1 LKKAFSIAVIFF
13 LSTTIIFSQNNLFIK
28 NNKLN
33 PDFNLDSKK
42 IGIELNNKKSL
53 IIIKGVVFD
62 ASLLQN
68 ELNPLENWIIPFS
81 ISNLNINFDV
91 YPNTNQ
97 TGINVNIQNNTPELK
112 TFNVKRSTL
121 FIFVRDSLT
130 NNYLDQNLLNLSLE
144 KLSKSNFSIYQLNDI
159 KNLEDFKW
167 KTNQLIHNLNV
178 FQENKNNKEIT
189 TIKKVFFQLTASS
202 SIIKTQNK
210 QFNNISN
217 QEFNLSILSSNK
229 KRNIFFGA
237 GISVM
242 KNEMKS
248 INNEVYSSKIN
259 PLLELTYTKIN
270 ELSENYSHQNISIN
284 SIIEIYFLNNK
295 KNRFSIYLSPYY
307 SIMNRFSSEIVNGS
321 IETYGKFNGINEQI
335 RDIPELGLTTKSNE
349 LIGKKIYYNSSS
361 YGLNI
366 GFKYNL
372 NFRETIIAPSIKI
385 HLISLNNENRLTES
399 YTLLT
404 ENYNGLFATIKNT
417 QLIFPT
423 VGLSI
428 LF

>member
-1 LKKAFSIAVIFF
+1 M
-13 LSTTIIFSQNNLFIK
+13 STTIIFSQNNLFIK

-189 TIKKVFFQLTASS
+189 TIKNEPENDESTSLVKM
-202 SIIKTQNK
+202 
-210 QFNNISN
+210 
-217 QEFNLSILSSNK
+217 NLSI
-229 KRNIFFGA
+229 
-237 GISVM
+237 
-242 KNEMKS
+242 
-248 INNEVYSSKIN
+248 
-259 PLLELTYTKIN
+259 
-270 ELSENYSHQNISIN
+270 
-284 SIIEIYFLNNK
+284 
-295 KNRFSIYLSPYY
+295 
-307 SIMNRFSSEIVNGS
+307 
-321 IETYGKFNGINEQI
+321 
-335 RDIPELGLTTKSNE
+335 
-349 LIGKKIYYNSSS
+349 
-361 YGLNI
+361 
-366 GFKYNL
+366 
-372 NFRETIIAPSIKI
+372 
-385 HLISLNNENRLTES
+385 
-399 YTLLT
+399 
-404 ENYNGLFATIKNT
+404 
-417 QLIFPT
+417 
-423 VGLSI
+423 
-428 LF
+428 